1 MKKLNHPTEYRKELR
16 GRILEVAMQDF
27 IQRGIRAV
35 KMDDIAG
42 SLGISKRTLYEI
54 FPNKESLL
62 LEGIRLKQAMGEEEM
77 AKYVTEKNPNT
88 MDIIMKFYH
97 MQMEELS
104 SLPLTFIT
112 EISRYPLVTEFLRK
126 KHQKSEEIANRF
138 FQRGVKEGYFRSDVD
153 YELISRLGEGM
164 TQNAIARQLYFQYE
178 PQYIFRN
185 IIFLFLRGFCTQK
198 GLEYIDNTLIENK

>member
-1 MKKLNHPTEYRKELR
+1 MKKINHPTEYRKELR

-104 SLPLTFIT
+104 SLPMTFIT
-112 EISRYPLVTEFLRK
+112 EISRYPLVTDFLRK
-126 KHQKSEEIANRF
+126 KHQKSEENANRF

>member
-1 MKKLNHPTEYRKELR
+1 MKKINHPTEYRKELR

-112 EISRYPLVTEFLRK
+112 DISRYPLVTEFLRK
-126 KHQKSEEIANRF
+126 KHKKSEENANRF

-178 PQYIFRN
+178 PKYIFRN

>member
-16 GRILEVAMQDF
+16 GRILEVAMQDI

-112 EISRYPLVTEFLRK
+112 EISRYPLVTDFLRK
-126 KHQKSEEIANRF
+126 KHQKSEENANRF

>member
-112 EISRYPLVTEFLRK
+112 DISRYPLVTEFLRK
-126 KHQKSEEIANRF
+126 KHKKSEENANRF

-178 PQYIFRN
+178 PKYIYRN

>member
-1 MKKLNHPTEYRKELR
+1 MKKINHPTEYRKELR

-112 EISRYPLVTEFLRK
+112 DISRYPLVTEFLRK
-126 KHQKSEEIANRF
+126 KHKKSEENANRF
-138 FQRGVKEGYFRSDVD
+138 FIRGVKEGYFRSDVD

-178 PQYIFRN
+178 PKYIFRN

-198 GLEYIDNTLIENK
+198 GLEYIDNTLIDNK

>member
-104 SLPLTFIT
+104 SLPMTFIT

-126 KHQKSEEIANRF
+126 KHQKSEENANRF
-138 FQRGVKEGYFRSDVD
+138 FLRGVKDVD

>member
-104 SLPLTFIT
+104 SLPMTFIT

-126 KHQKSEEIANRF
+126 KHQKSEENANRF

-164 TQNAIARQLYFQYE
+164 TQNAIARQLYYQYE

>member
-112 EISRYPLVTEFLRK
+112 DISRYPLVTEFLRK
-126 KHQKSEEIANRF
+126 KHKKSEENANRF

-178 PQYIFRN
+178 PKYIFRN

>member
-104 SLPLTFIT
+104 SLPMTFIT

>member
-1 MKKLNHPTEYRKELR
+1 MKKINHPTEYRKELR

-126 KHQKSEEIANRF
+126 KHQKSEENANRF
-138 FQRGVKEGYFRSDVD
+138 FQRGVKEGYFRSNVD

>member
-126 KHQKSEEIANRF
+126 KHQKSEENANRF

-164 TQNAIARQLYFQYE
+164 TQNAIARQLYYQYE